1 MTLACWLQYI
11 HGPARA
17 YKYPKSKST
26 RIFLDAVMG
35 EGLITVEGEK
45 HRRERRI
52 ISPAVSWRS
61 FVRALLPL
69 PAPQRAV
76 LLTLLA
82 GSSPTPPCAS
92 CSR

>member
-1 MTLACWLQYI
+1 LTLACWLQYI

-61 FVRALLPL
+61 FVRLCCHCP
-69 PAPQRAV
+69 RRSGAV